1 MPGRLNA
8 DDITHALEGTPIRE
22 VVVLDR
28 VDSTNAEVVRRSQPW
43 VAVLSEYQEG
53 GRGRLGR
60 AWEEVAGA
68 GLAMSVLVPT
78 PADALG
84 WVPLL
89 TGLAARSAVA
99 DVADFTA
106 DLKWPN
112 DLLDPGTGRKLAGIL
127 CELTPVGIVIGTGI
141 NVDHTAEQLPVETAT
156 SLALV
161 GRPAVDRS
169 ALAAAYLRALTA
181 EYAALA
187 AGGAAAA
194 ARVAAYRMACRTIGV
209 EADVTTQA
217 GGVRRVFV
225 EGVDDEGR
233 LTVSGVD
240 GRGSVAAGDVRHIRP
255 SRGSVK
261 ESE

>member
-8 DDITHALEGTPIRE
+8 DDITSALAGTPIRE
-22 VVVLDR
+22 VVVLER
-28 VDSTNAEVVRRSQPW
+28 VDSTNAEVARRGRLW
-43 VAVLSEYQEG
+43 VAVLAEYQEG

-78 PADALG
+78 PARSLG

-89 TGLAARSAVA
+89 TGLAARSAVR

-112 DLLDPGTGRKLAGIL
+112 DLLDPVGGRKLAGIL
-127 CELTPVGIVIGTGI
+127 CELTPAGIVVGTGI
-141 NVDHTAEQLPVETAT
+141 NVDHTAAQLPVATAT
-156 SLALV
+156 SLALL
-161 GRPAVDRS
+161 GRTSVDRS
-169 ALAAAYLRALTA
+169 TLAAAYLRALAA
-181 EYAALA
+181 EHAALV

-194 ARVAAYRMACRTIGV
+194 VRVAAYRSACRTVG
-209 EADVTTQA
+209 ADAEVTTHT
-217 GGVRRVFV
+217 GEVRRVFV

-233 LTVSGVD
+233 LTVVGVD